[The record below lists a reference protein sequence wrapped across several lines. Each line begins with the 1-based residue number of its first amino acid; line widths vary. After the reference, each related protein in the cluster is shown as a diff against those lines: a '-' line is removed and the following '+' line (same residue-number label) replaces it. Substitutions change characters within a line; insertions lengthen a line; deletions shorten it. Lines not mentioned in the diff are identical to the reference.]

1 MCALIAGWEGAR
13 ALLVRTGASRM
24 PRLPPPAPLGHRS
37 WCMLFCSGIAAGVPW
52 AEYRVKLVLAGEV
65 FSEEWRTLMA
75 QR

>member
-1 MCALIAGWEGAR
+1 
-13 ALLVRTGASRM
+13 M